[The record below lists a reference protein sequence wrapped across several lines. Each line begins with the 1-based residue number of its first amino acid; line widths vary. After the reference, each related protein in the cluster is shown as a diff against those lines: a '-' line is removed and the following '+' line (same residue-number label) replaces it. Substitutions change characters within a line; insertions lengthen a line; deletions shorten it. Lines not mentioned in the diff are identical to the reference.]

1 MFDEMTY
8 YYVGFC
14 IIWQIWSISP
24 GHFIKHKPPISETT
38 VYYLHN
44 NIKIEF
50 FPNHSS
56 QGKIEIYSDGL
67 GNQIHHYIIVCEN
80 IR

>member
-1 MFDEMTY
+1 MPNNEVFRL
-8 YYVGFC
+8 
-14 IIWQIWSISP
+14 
-24 GHFIKHKPPISETT
+24 GHFIKHEPPISETT

-67 GNQIHHYIIVCEN
+67 GNQ
-80 IR
+80 